1 MDVPLGYTYYS
12 CHHNGN
18 KLTMDLK
25 SVLCES
31 NWEVRSSLLRLQ
43 VKALCSLWL
52 GNLLFLLQQ
61 DSRTLIKKFCCFDFP
76 SQGIIFFFLC
86 ESQSI
91 KKGRWMNG

>member
-1 MDVPLGYTYYS
+1 MTMDVPLGYTYYS
-12 CHHNGN
+12 NHHNGN
-18 KLTMDLK
+18 KLAMDLK

-31 NWEVRSSLLRLQ
+31 SWDVRSSLLRLQ

-61 DSRTLIKKFCCFDFP
+61 DSRSLIKKFCFLDFP
-76 SQGIIFFFLC
+76 SQGIFFFLR

-91 KKGRWMNG
+91 KKREMDG